1 MGIPE
6 RLVFVRKKFGYTRA
20 RLSEEIGVPYG
31 TIAKYES
38 GEREP
43 GHTYIIKIADKF
55 GVTTDYILGLE
66 DEKTPP
72 SPAEPD
78 QRENGRSMVSESA
91 VEAAL
96 VQLGFIRPGEDLSDA
111 DLKFLLGIGQILE
124 AWFTR
129 QREEGLSE

>member
-1 MGIPE
+1 MGIPD
-6 RLVFVRKKFGYTRA
+6 RLVYVRKKFGYTRA

-66 DEKTPP
+66 DEKAPP

-78 QRENGRSMVSESA
+78 QEEPGRSLLSEDA
-91 VEAAL
+91 VEEIL
-96 VQLGFIRPGEDLSDA
+96 VKMGYIKPGQDLSDA
-111 DLKFLLGIGQILE
+111 DLQFLLGVGQILD
-124 AWFTR
+124 AWFCKG
-129 QREEGLSE
+129 EEG

>member
-1 MGIPE
+1 MGIPD
-6 RLVFVRKKFGYTRA
+6 RLVYVRKKFGYTRA

-66 DEKTPP
+66 DEKTPLNP
-72 SPAEPD
+72 DGPD
-78 QRENGRSMVSESA
+78 QGEYGRSVVSEDA
-91 VEAAL
+91 VEEIL
-96 VQLGFIRPGEDLSDA
+96 VRLGFISPGEDLTDT
-111 DLKFLLGIGQILE
+111 DLQFLLGIGQILE
-124 AWFTR
+124 AWFR
-129 QREEGLSE
+129 QREKG

>member
-1 MGIPE
+1 MWLETFNMMRQQSG
-6 RLVFVRKKFGYTRA
+6 
-20 RLSEEIGVPYG
+20 LSLDELSDKSGVPKG
-31 TIAKYES
+31 TLAKISS
-38 GEREP
+38 GITKTPSLDTMRSLVYTM
-43 GHTYIIKIADKF
+43 GFTLDDLDRGI
-55 GVTTDYILGLE
+55 
-66 DEKTPP
+66 KTPP
-72 SPAEPD
+72 SPAERD

>member
-1 MGIPE
+1 MWLETFNMMRQKSGMSLDELSEKSGVPKGTLAKISSGITKTPSLE
-6 RLVFVRKKFGYTRA
+6 TMKSLVYTMGYTLDDLDRG
-20 RLSEEIGVPYG
+20 I
-31 TIAKYES
+31 
-38 GEREP
+38 
-43 GHTYIIKIADKF
+43 
-55 GVTTDYILGLE
+55 
-66 DEKTPP
+66 KTPP
-72 SPAEPD
+72 SSAEPN

>member
-1 MGIPE
+1 MGIPD
-6 RLVFVRKKFGYTRA
+6 RLVYVRKKFGYTRA

-66 DEKTPP
+66 DEKAPP

-78 QRENGRSMVSESA
+78 QEEPGRSLLSEDA
-91 VEAAL
+91 VEEIL
-96 VQLGFIRPGEDLSDA
+96 VSMGYIKPGQDLSDA
-111 DLKFLLGIGQILE
+111 DLQFLLGVGQILD
-124 AWFTR
+124 AWFCKG
-129 QREEGLSE
+129 EEG

>member
-1 MGIPE
+1 MGIPD
-6 RLVFVRKKFGYTRA
+6 RLVYVRKKFGYTRA

-66 DEKTPP
+66 DEKAPP

-78 QRENGRSMVSESA
+78 QEEPGRSLLSEDA
-91 VEAAL
+91 VEEIL
-96 VQLGFIRPGEDLSDA
+96 VSLGYIRPGQDLTDSD
-111 DLKFLLGIGQILE
+111 LQFLLGVGQILE
-124 AWFTR
+124 AWFR
-129 QREEGLSE
+129 KSEEGSGE

>member
-1 MGIPE
+1 MTIPE
-6 RLVFVRKKFGYTRA
+6 RLVFIRKEFGYTRA
-20 RLSEEIGVPYG
+20 RLSDEIGVPYG

-43 GHTYIIKIADKF
+43 GHSYLIKIANKF
-55 GVTTDYILGLE
+55 GVTTDYILGVE
-66 DEKTPP
+66 EEKTPP
-72 SPAEPD
+72 SPAEPN
-78 QRENGRSMVSESA
+78 QEESGRGKVSASE

-96 VQLGFIRPGEDLSDA
+96 VQLGLIRPGEDLSDE

-129 QREEGLSE
+129 QREEGGSK

>member
-1 MGIPE
+1 MGIPD
-6 RLVFVRKKFGYTRA
+6 RLVYVRKKFGYTRA

-66 DEKTPP
+66 DEKAPP

-78 QRENGRSMVSESA
+78 QEEPGRSLLSEDA
-91 VEAAL
+91 VEEIL
-96 VQLGFIRPGEDLSDA
+96 VSLGYISPGQDLSDA
-111 DLKFLLGIGQILE
+111 DLQFLLGVGQILD
-124 AWFTR
+124 AWFCKG
-129 QREEGLSE
+129 EEG